1 MAQIKDLSTISAKWK
16 RQSESSQ
23 QSYLE
28 GVQSPRNDWATA
40 TAEANESYKKGIN
53 ASIAKDSYLKG
64 VKRVGTSK
72 WQRQAIEKGPARWSE
87 GISKSGTAYEEGF
100 SPYLEVIKR
109 TQLPKRGP
117 KGDTINIQRVSVMA
131 KAMHDEKL
139 KRQG

>member
-1 MAQIKDLSTISAKWK
+1 MANIKDLSAISAKWK
-16 RQSESSQ
+16 RQSEGSQ

-40 TAEANESYKKGIN
+40 TAEANESYKKGIQ
-53 ASIAKDSYLKG
+53 ASIAKDSFIKG
-64 VKRVGTSK
+64 VKRVGSAK
-72 WQRQAIEKGPARWSE
+72 WQKASIDKGPARWAE
-87 GISKSGTAYEEGF
+87 GINKSGTAFEEGF

-117 KGDTINIQRVSVMA
+117 KGDPSNIQRVSVLS
-131 KAMHDEKL
+131 KAMHDEKV